1 MRSWFGR
8 LETEEP
14 QWIVYPERSE
24 RGLPSS
30 FSVGAIQE
38 RVAELTCAQRG
49 AEKVRMDKTITN
61 RLFIRAPMT
70 RMRAE

>member
-1 MRSWFGR
+1 
-8 LETEEP
+8 
-14 QWIVYPERSE
+14 
-24 RGLPSS
+24 
-30 FSVGAIQE
+30 
-38 RVAELTCAQRG
+38 LTCAQRG